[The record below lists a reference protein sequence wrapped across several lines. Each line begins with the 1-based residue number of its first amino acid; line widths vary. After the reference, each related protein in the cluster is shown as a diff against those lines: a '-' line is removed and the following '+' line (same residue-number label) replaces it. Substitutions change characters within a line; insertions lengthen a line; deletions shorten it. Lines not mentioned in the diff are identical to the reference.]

1 MPRFAFVI
9 SLALITA
16 CGGASLQT
24 VSIRNA
30 TSRPIEELYVYP
42 TGGARGT
49 SRGALAPSASTQV
62 KIKAGHVSVTAV
74 SAKLKVDEHT
84 RDQPTASQE
93 LELKSPTEVVFY
105 DDGHAPPGIERPGTI
120 GVAFQI
126 PTGKAESPDEAAPA
140 PDAQPAPEPEPAP
153 AP

>member
-49 SRGALAPSASTQV
+49 SRGALAPSESTQV
-62 KIKAGHVSVTAV
+62 KIKAGHVSVMAV

-84 RDQPTASQE
+84 RDQPSASQE

-105 DDGHAPPGIERPGTI
+105 DDGNAPPGIEQKGVI

-126 PTGKAESPDEAAPA
+126 PKGKSESPDEGAPTPDAPQADPQAPA
-140 PDAQPAPEPEPAP
+140 P
-153 AP
+153 

>member
-16 CGGASLQT
+16 CGGARLQT
-24 VSIRNA
+24 ISIRNA

-49 SRGALAPSASTQV
+49 SRGALAPSATTEV
-62 KIKAGHVSVTAV
+62 KVKSGHVSVTAV
-74 SAKLKVDEHT
+74 SAKLEVDEHT

-105 DDGHAPPGIERPGTI
+105 DDGHAPPGIDRKGTI

-126 PTGKAESPDEAAPA
+126 PTGKAESPDEAPPAQDPQPA
-140 PDAQPAPEPEPAP
+140 PDGQPAP

>member
-1 MPRFAFVI
+1 
-9 SLALITA
+9 
-16 CGGASLQT
+16 
-24 VSIRNA
+24 
-30 TSRPIEELYVYP
+30 
-42 TGGARGT
+42 
-49 SRGALAPSASTQV
+49 V

-84 RDQPTASQE
+84 RDQPSASQE

-105 DDGHAPPGIERPGTI
+105 DDGNAPPGIERPGVI

-126 PTGKAESPDEAAPA
+126 PKGKAESPDEGAPA
-140 PDAQPAPEPEPAP
+140 PEAPEPDPQAP

>member
-1 MPRFAFVI
+1 
-9 SLALITA
+9 
-16 CGGASLQT
+16 
-24 VSIRNA
+24 
-30 TSRPIEELYVYP
+30 
-42 TGGARGT
+42 
-49 SRGALAPSASTQV
+49 V
-62 KIKAGHVSVTAV
+62 KIKAGHVSVMAV

-105 DDGHAPPGIERPGTI
+105 DDGHAPPGLEQHGTI

-126 PTGKAESPDEAAPA
+126 PTGKAESPDEGGPA
-140 PDAQPAPEPEPAP
+140 PDTQPAPEPEPAP